1 MKYKKF
7 SNTTTAK
14 PQPSNVSINSLEE
27 IPLPNEIEIQ
37 PDTSKNST
45 LATTT
50 TENTLSLQRLL
61 KNIEL
66 DDLLLFAILI
76 LFLQE
81 DVSDELLIGLIIIL
95 IIQKY

>member
-7 SNTTTAK
+7 SNSTIAK
-14 PQPSNVSINSLEE
+14 PKTTNVSINSLEE

-37 PDTSKNST
+37 PDILKE
-45 LATTT
+45 
-50 TENTLSLQRLL
+50 ENTHLDPTTKKTLDVQRLL

-66 DDLLLFAILI
+66 DDILLFAILI

-81 DVSDELLIGLIIIL
+81 DVPDELLIGLIAIL
-95 IIQKY
+95 LLQK

>member
-37 PDTSKNST
+37 PDTSSKNT
-45 LATTT
+45 N
-50 TENTLSLQRLL
+50 EPDNRQHFVKIEELQ
-61 KNIEL
+61 
-66 DDLLLFAILI
+66 
-76 LFLQE
+76 
-81 DVSDELLIGLIIIL
+81 
-95 IIQKY
+95 

>member
-14 PQPSNVSINSLEE
+14 PQTSNVSINSLEE

-37 PDTSKNST
+37 PDTPKNSSSS
-45 LATTT
+45 TTV
-50 TENTLSLQRLL
+50 ENSLSLQRLL

-81 DVSDELLIGLIIIL
+81 DVSDQLLVALIVIL
-95 IIQKY
+95 IIQK

>member
-7 SNTTTAK
+7 SNPTTDK
-14 PQPSNVSINSLEE
+14 LKPSNISINSLEE

-37 PDTSKNST
+37 PDNSYKNTNTPST
-45 LATTT
+45 LETP
-50 TENTLSLQRLL
+50 NNIQRLL

-81 DVSDELLIGLIIIL
+81 DVLDEPLIGLIIIL
-95 IIQKY
+95 IIQKH